1 MTGSEYKTVDK
12 STMTKLTIA
21 SLPSDIPDLN
31 SVDSTKDNIIA
42 SWLQNW
48 IKNDLSAGKISTGNL
63 LPQKADIAKYLG
75 VSIGTV
81 QNAIRYIEDN
91 GYVESK
97 QRIGTMIKDLNSSDA
112 QVRKQTSK
120 RDRVIASIKKLIVDN
135 NYKIDE
141 ALPSSREFSKMLGS
155 TANTTRLA
163 LEHLSALGVVE
174 SKNSRGNKSNWILR
188 QKPQIDSATEEVS
201 GDISSDTLVDQ
212 VERDLKNYITKNFK
226 VNDKMPTHFE
236 LADVLNVSIKTVHD
250 GMKRLIEQK
259 ILKARRGRYGT
270 VITRMP
276 DSEVSPEDMMFAPAS
291 DAVFYN
297 YERVEKHLKMLIKT
311 NYKVGQKLP
320 SMDELSKELDVSSNT
335 IRKALQN
342 LEKEHIVEFSRGRYG
357 GTFITR
363 IPEEKESAKYSWVSV
378 NHEHIKAY
386 KTPSV

>member
-48 IKNDLSAGKISTGNL
+48 IKNDLSTGKISTGNL

-201 GDISSDTLVDQ
+201 GDIS
-212 VERDLKNYITKNFK
+212 
-226 VNDKMPTHFE
+226 
-236 LADVLNVSIKTVHD
+236 
-250 GMKRLIEQK
+250 
-259 ILKARRGRYGT
+259 
-270 VITRMP
+270 
-276 DSEVSPEDMMFAPAS
+276 
-291 DAVFYN
+291 
-297 YERVEKHLKMLIKT
+297 
-311 NYKVGQKLP
+311 
-320 SMDELSKELDVSSNT
+320 
-335 IRKALQN
+335 
-342 LEKEHIVEFSRGRYG
+342 
-357 GTFITR
+357 
-363 IPEEKESAKYSWVSV
+363 
-378 NHEHIKAY
+378 
-386 KTPSV
+386 

>member
-12 STMTKLTIA
+12 STMTKLTVA
-21 SLPSDIPDLN
+21 CLPSEIPDLN

-42 SWLQNW
+42 AWLQNW
-48 IKNDLSAGKISTGNL
+48 IKNDLSTGKISTGNL

-97 QRIGTMIKDLNSSDA
+97 QRIGTMVKDLNSSDA

-120 RDRVIASIKKLIVDN
+120 RDRVIASIKKLIIDN
-135 NYKIDE
+135 NYKVDE

>member
-1 MTGSEYKTVDK
+1 
-12 STMTKLTIA
+12 
-21 SLPSDIPDLN
+21 
-31 SVDSTKDNIIA
+31 
-42 SWLQNW
+42 
-48 IKNDLSAGKISTGNL
+48 
-63 LPQKADIAKYLG
+63 
-75 VSIGTV
+75 
-81 QNAIRYIEDN
+81 
-91 GYVESK
+91 
-97 QRIGTMIKDLNSSDA
+97 
-112 QVRKQTSK
+112 
-120 RDRVIASIKKLIVDN
+120 
-135 NYKIDE
+135 
-141 ALPSSREFSKMLGS
+141 MLGS

-163 LEHLSALGVVE
+163 VEHLSALGVVE

>member
-1 MTGSEYKTVDK
+1 MLTSCFIINTQKRYVFRLKTNFGGSMTGSEYKTVDK

-48 IKNDLSAGKISTGNL
+48 IKNDLSTGKISTGNL

-135 NYKIDE
+135 SYKIDE

-212 VERDLKNYITKNFK
+212 VERDLNKYITKNFK

-236 LADVLNVSIKTVHD
+236 LVDVLHVSIKTVHD

-297 YERVEKHLKMLIKT
+297 YERVEKHLKML
-311 NYKVGQKLP
+311 
-320 SMDELSKELDVSSNT
+320 D
-335 IRKALQN
+335 RK
-342 LEKEHIVEFSRGRYG
+342 
-357 GTFITR
+357 
-363 IPEEKESAKYSWVSV
+363 SV
-378 NHEHIKAY
+378 
-386 KTPSV
+386 V

>member
-48 IKNDLSAGKISTGNL
+48 IKNDLSTGKISTGNL

>member
-42 SWLQNW
+42 AWLQNW
-48 IKNDLSAGKISTGNL
+48 IKNDLSTGKISTGNL

-97 QRIGTMIKDLNSSDA
+97 QRIGTMVKDLNSSDA

-236 LADVLNVSIKTVHD
+236 LADVLHVSIKTVHD